1 MINNLKQCKT
11 NNEVY
16 SKEVDRIRY
25 YTWIVKKWR
34 LSHYEKCKICLLCS
48 FWAQC
53 HRNCASVKLDWWSY
67 LSKVDEK
74 EMCTQFEYPCFAYH
88 VQFNSSS
95 QNARMNTGM
104 CTHVCRGWASEAAK
118 EQSRAE
124 DQFLRDFFNA
134 SGRLLWPNQP
144 TQRPN
149 PSINVQIQNTNTD
162 MVFLVNIEEDTI

>member
-1 MINNLKQCKT
+1 MDG
-11 NNEVY
+11 E
-16 SKEVDRIRY
+16 KES
-25 YTWIVKKWR
+25 R
-34 LSHYEKCKICLLCS
+34 LSHYEKYKIRLLCS

-53 HRNCASVKLDWWSY
+53 HRKLGISLVGWMVMGLSD

-74 EMCTQFEYPCFAYH
+74 EMCTQFEYLCFAYH
-88 VQFNSSS
+88 VQFNSST

-162 MVFLVNIEEDTI
+162 MVFLVNMEEDTI